1 MRSSL
6 RIRCRRVSA
15 RSANGGGIRAACC
28 AAVKIALLL
37 SFVSGCT
44 TPREYLR
51 NRFKVGPDYQRPV
64 AGVAEQWIDS
74 EDKRV
79 HSQTQDLTAWW
90 TTFNDPVLNGL
101 VQNAYE
107 QNLTI
112 REAAFRVLQARAELG
127 IARGLFFPQ
136 QQFANGAFSESQL
149 SHAGANRAFLPTG
162 AFSSW
167 ELGFGLAWELDVWG
181 KYRRLIESADAHLD
195 ASVEDYDSVLV
206 TLVGDVAQ
214 TYVQLRIVEQQL
226 EYLAENIKLQG
237 ETLDIAKARF
247 AGGQATDLDVEQ
259 SLSILAQ
266 TESQVPALEI
276 QRRQLSNNL
285 CVLLGMPVHD
295 LHQRLGRSPIP
306 TAPVEVVAG
315 IPADLLSRRPDVR
328 REERRAASESARIGH
343 AESDL
348 YPAIS
353 ITGTLG
359 VSAQDLSQL
368 FTGNAVIGTGGPQFQ
383 WNLLNYGRIVNNV
396 SRVESRFEAQVAK
409 YQQTVLQAGQ
419 EAENAMVQF
428 LRSQQQAE
436 KLAISVSA
444 AEKAVAVATVQY
456 KGGLVDFNR
465 VSLIEQNLVQQQ
477 YQLAQ
482 SRGNIALGLVQL
494 YRALGGGWEIR
505 LDQNS
510 SGAGNASFAIPTP
523 SYEVQRPESL
533 PPGPEPVEE

>member
-1 MRSSL
+1 MCSSS
-6 RIRCRRVSA
+6 RRYCRRTTA
-15 RSANGGGIRAACC
+15 PTGIRTFGGTS
-28 AAVKIALLL
+28 VKLALVVSML
-37 SFVSGCT
+37 SGCT
-44 TPREYLR
+44 TPREYLQ
-51 NRFKVGPDYQRPV
+51 NRFKVGPNYQRPV
-64 AGVAEQWIDS
+64 AGVSDQWIDS
-74 EDKRV
+74 DDSRV
-79 HSQTQDLTAWW
+79 HSQTQDLTSWW

-112 REAAFRVLQARAELG
+112 REAAFRVLEARAELG

-136 QQFANGAFSESQL
+136 YQTGNGSYSQNQL
-149 SHAGANRAFLPTG
+149 SHAGANREFLPQG
-162 AFSSW
+162 GFSNW
-167 ELGFGLAWELDVWG
+167 ELGFGLAWELDFWG

-214 TYVQLRIVEQQL
+214 TYVQLRIVEQQI
-226 EYLAENIKLQG
+226 EYLAENIKLQK

-266 TESQVPALEI
+266 TESQVPQLAI

-285 CVLLGMPVHD
+285 CVLLGIPVQD
-295 LHQRLGRSPIP
+295 LNHRLGKSPIP
-306 TAPVEVVAG
+306 TAPVEVVVG

-353 ITGTLG
+353 ITGSLG
-359 VSAQDLSQL
+359 VSSQDLQQL
-368 FTGNAVIGTGGPQFQ
+368 FTSNAVTGTVGPQFQ

-409 YQQTVLQAGQ
+409 YQQTVLQAGR

-436 KLAISVSA
+436 KLAVSVEA

-505 LDQNS
+505 LDQTTNAS
-510 SGAGNASFAIPTP
+510 GNASFVMPSPAYETPTP
-523 SYEVQRPESL
+523 QSL